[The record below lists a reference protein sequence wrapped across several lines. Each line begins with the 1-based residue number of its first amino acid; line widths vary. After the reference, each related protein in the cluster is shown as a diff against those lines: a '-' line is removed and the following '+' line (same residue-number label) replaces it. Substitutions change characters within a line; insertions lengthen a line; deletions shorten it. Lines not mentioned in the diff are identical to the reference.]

1 VSRRL
6 LQYLLVGVLALGAV
20 VAGATW
26 ASSPTKAAANW
37 STTGTTFTASASGGS
52 LLTIT
57 RPDGTLVKITCTSA
71 SLTGGSVMGTPG
83 VYGGPPTTTTW
94 AGVFATTPTFSGCT
108 AAFSTPTGPVTGS
121 PVASF
126 TCNGGV
132 VPAQFDAKTYN
143 PAGTG
148 TTTGSLGAVGCTYT
162 YATTCPVVVTG
173 AAPATYA
180 NSGTLT
186 ALASGQTLHA
196 SWNNVNYVC
205 RLMFGAT
212 NNAASNTGPATL
224 TATGGGNLAYAVT
237 TTPVPT
243 ITG

>member
-1 VSRRL
+1 MSRRL
-6 LQYLLVGVLALGAV
+6 LQYLLVGVLALAAV

-37 STTGTTFTASASGGS
+37 ASTGTTFTASASGGS

-71 SLTGGSVMGTPG
+71 SLTNGSVLGNPP

-94 AGVFATTPTFSGCT
+94 AGVLATTPAFSGCT
-108 AAFSTPTGPVTGS
+108 AAFAGPSGPVAGAIIT
-121 PVASF
+121 P
-126 TCNGGV
+126 TCNGTV
-132 VPAQFDAKTYN
+132 VPTQFDATTYN

-148 TTTGSLGAVGCTYT
+148 TTTGSLGAGACTYVFNGGCTI
-162 YATTCPVVVTG
+162 VVTG
-173 AAPATYA
+173 QVAATYA

-196 SWNNVNYVC
+196 SWNNTNVIC
-205 RLMFGAT
+205 RAAFGASV
-212 NNAASNTGPATL
+212 NPSSNTGPATL

>member
-1 VSRRL
+1 MSRRL
-6 LQYLLVGVLALGAV
+6 LQYLLVGVLALAAV

-37 STTGTTFTASASGGS
+37 SSTGTTFAASASGGS

-71 SLTGGSVMGTPG
+71 SLTGGSVLGTPP

-94 AGVFATTPTFSGCT
+94 AGVLATTPAFSGCT
-108 AAFSTPTGPVTGS
+108 AAFAGPSGPVTGA
-121 PVASF
+121 PLTSF
-126 TCNGGV
+126 TCNGTV
-132 VPAQFDAKTYN
+132 VPAQFDATTYN

-148 TTTGSLGAVGCTYT
+148 TTTGSLGAVGCTF
-162 YATTCPVVVTG
+162 TTGSCSAVVTG
-173 AAPATYA
+173 QVAATYA

-196 SWNNVNYVC
+196 SWNNANAVC
-205 RLMFGAT
+205 RGVFGAL

-224 TATGGGNLAYAVT
+224 TATGGGNLPYTVT

>member
-1 VSRRL
+1 MSRRL
-6 LQYLLVGVLALGAV
+6 LQYLLVGVLALAAV

-37 STTGTTFTASASGGS
+37 SSTGTTIAASASGGS

-57 RPDGTLVKITCTSA
+57 RPDGTLVKITCVSA
-71 SLTGGSVMGTPG
+71 SLTSGSVMGTPPL
-83 VYGGPPTTTTW
+83 GGPPTTTTW
-94 AGVFATTPTFSGCT
+94 AGVLAMTPAFSGCT
-108 AAFSTPTGPVTGS
+108 AAYNSPTGPVTGS
-121 PVASF
+121 PVTSVA
-126 TCNGGV
+126 CNGTV
-132 VPAQFDAKTYN
+132 VPAQFDATTYN

-148 TTTGSLGAVGCTYT
+148 TTTGKLGALGCSLT
-162 YATTCPVVVTG
+162 YATTCPVTVTG

-186 ALASGQTLHA
+186 ALASGQTLRA
-196 SWNNVNYVC
+196 SWNNVNYTC

-224 TATGGGNLAYAVT
+224 TATGGGNLAYTVT

-243 ITG
+243 ISG

>member
-6 LQYLLVGVLALGAV
+6 LQYLLVGVLALTAV

-37 STTGTTFTASASGGS
+37 SSTGTTFTASASGGS

-57 RPDGTLVKITCTSA
+57 RPDGTPVKITCTSA
-71 SLTGGSVMGTPG
+71 SLTAGSVMPTPG
-83 VYGGPPTTTTW
+83 NGGPPTTTTW
-94 AGVFATTPTFSGCT
+94 AGVLATTPSFGSCT
-108 AAFSTPTGPVTGS
+108 AAFAGPSGPVSGS
-121 PVASF
+121 TVASF

-148 TTTGSLGAVGCTYT
+148 TTTGSLGALGCTYT
-162 YATTCPVVVTG
+162 YANCSVVVTG

-186 ALASGQTLHA
+186 ALTSGQTLHA
-196 SWNNVNYVC
+196 SWNNYWAVC
-205 RLMFGAT
+205 RAMFGT
-212 NNAASNTGPATL
+212 NAGSNTGPATL

>member
-1 VSRRL
+1 MSRRL
-6 LQYLLVGVLALGAV
+6 LQYLLVGVLALTAV

-37 STTGTTFTASASGGS
+37 SSTGTTFAASASGGS

-57 RPDGTLVKITCTSA
+57 RPDGTLVKVTCTSA
-71 SLTGGSVMGTPG
+71 SLTAGSVLGTPLN
-83 VYGGPPTTTTW
+83 GGPPTSSVW
-94 AGVFATTPTFSGCT
+94 AGVLATTPTFSGCT
-108 AAFSTPTGPVTGS
+108 AAFSTTGAPVTGLA
-121 PVASF
+121 VASF

-132 VPAQFDAKTYN
+132 VPAQFVATTYN

-148 TTTGSLGAVGCTYT
+148 TTTGPLRAVGCTYVIGNC
-162 YATTCPVVVTG
+162 ATIVRGQV
-173 AAPATYA
+173 PATYA

-196 SWNNVNYVC
+196 SWSNYNSIC
-205 RLMFGAT
+205 RLMFGAV
-212 NNAASNTGPATL
+212 SNPSSNSGPATL

-243 ITG
+243 ISG